1 MVDTLSGA
9 LKILSRRKI
18 VSSPGDGGQ
27 TLQRS
32 LSVVDITCLG
42 ETFLKFIHSFPF
54 VFHFDYSFVIFCIF
68 QFNIFFKTFYLKK
81 RKSMPFF
88 SLCNFQNE
96 II

>member
-18 VSSPGDGGQ
+18 VSSPGDGGH

-42 ETFLKFIHSFPF
+42 ETFLKSLFTPFHLFFISIVLLSYFAF
-54 VFHFDYSFVIFCIF
+54 
-68 QFNIFFKTFYLKK
+68 FNLIYFLKLFF
-81 RKSMPFF
+81 
-88 SLCNFQNE
+88 
-96 II
+96 